1 MSSRKQAD
9 KKSTV
14 TRSSKSEGRFTI
26 SGAGVISKKSST
38 YMRSSQGKSQ
48 VDAIVSVSKTQRK
61 KSA

>member
-1 MSSRKQAD
+1 MSSRKQSG
-9 KKSTV
+9 KKLTAKSP
-14 TRSSKSEGRFTI
+14 SKSERRFTI
-26 SGAGVISKKSST
+26 SGAGVISKKSSA